1 MSQKEVLKLFEER
14 NVRVVWDDETEKWYF
29 SVVDV
34 CGVLTDQP
42 DYDLAKNYWKV
53 LKHRL
58 IKEGNESVTNCNQ
71 LKMASPKDGKRY
83 NTDVADTEQLF
94 RIIQSIPSTKTED
107 FEQWLEQFS
116 PGAQTGRFEQLPD
129 LKSVQGEII
138 LYQPDETIRM
148 EVLLE
153 GETVWLTQD
162 QMAELFQKD
171 QSVIAR
177 HINNVFREGELPKNS
192 NMQILHN
199 TLSKFK
205 PTKVY
210 NLNVIISVGYRV
222 KSKRGT
228 QFRIWATSV
237 LKELLLRGY
246 AVNQQ
251 LMHVEQRL
259 EAKLDNQQKQIQK
272 IESTLADHQEKIDFF
287 VRTNQPPVEG
297 VLFEGKIFDAYK
309 LVEALVK
316 SAQREIILIDNYID
330 ASIFDLLEKRE
341 QGVETTIYTEH
352 VGQSLL
358 HLQQL
363 NLQQNGRKIEVK
375 EYNSRFHD
383 RFLILDD
390 ALYHFGASFK
400 DLGRRLFAFERMG
413 IDKSI
418 ILNQL

>member
-1 MSQKEVLKLFEER
+1 M
-14 NVRVVWDDETEKWYF
+14 
-29 SVVDV
+29 
-34 CGVLTDQP
+34 
-42 DYDLAKNYWKV
+42 
-53 LKHRL
+53 
-58 IKEGNESVTNCNQ
+58 
-71 LKMASPKDGKRY
+71 
-83 NTDVADTEQLF
+83 EQH
-94 RIIQSIPSTKTED
+94 TK
-107 FEQWLEQFS
+107 
-116 PGAQTGRFEQLPD
+116 
-129 LKSVQGEII
+129 QGEIVM
-138 LYQPDETIRM
+138 YQPDETIRL
-148 EVLLE
+148 EVRLE
-153 GETVWLTQD
+153 NDTVWLTQA

-177 HINNVFREGELPKNS
+177 HIANVFREGELQETS

-246 AVNQQ
+246 AINQQ
-251 LMHVEQRL
+251 LSQL
-259 EAKLDNQQKQIQK
+259 ERRIDARFDTQQNQIKEIK
-272 IESTLADHQEKIDFF
+272 STLADHQQKIDFF

-297 VLFEGKIFDAYK
+297 VLFEGQIFDAYK

-330 ASIFDLLEKRE
+330 ATVFDLLEKRE
-341 QGVETTIYTEH
+341 QGVDATIYTEH
-352 VGQSLL
+352 VSQSLT

-363 NLQQNGRKIEVK
+363 NQQQYGRRIEVK
-375 EYNSRFHD
+375 EYNNRFHD

-400 DLGRRLFAFERMG
+400 DLGKRLFAFEQMG
-413 IDKSI
+413 IDKEI